1 MQCGV
6 YRERTDHTYKKKT
19 FAACCAAFAALLLLP
34 LRMAL
39 AADASVATQE
49 DLLAALEAE
58 PPMASIKLSADLVTD
73 ANIVLPEGTVVDLEG
88 FSWTVE
94 SGTVAVL
101 PTSVVGGTCT
111 AGKNGTIRVLTSV
124 ALESAMAGEQVKSV
138 TYTDGETDDSA
149 NYIAGHAVHGDFTA
163 KLYLKQG
170 KTVKRVTT
178 AQASYR
184 LGTADETRL
193 SLVYAIAYNL
203 DGGRIENGQNPTEY
217 TASDAAITLASPTK
231 EGYIFLGWT
240 GTGLTAPT
248 ESVTIPMRSTGNRSY
263 TAIWEEAEES
273 ELPAGGTGSGTSGS
287 RPSGGGSTN
296 GGSFSFSAGVSTV
309 TDTEETEAAK
319 TATESPTDAAPQ
331 SQPSTQQSSRR
342 LSVAS
347 SDVSVEFHGARPA
360 VETVTAGDVPPRIDL
375 PRLLVGAGLLLLAL
389 AGAILLHKKRD

>member
-6 YRERTDHTYKKKT
+6 YRERTDHTYKKRT
-19 FAACCAAFAALLLLP
+19 FAVCCTAFMALLLLP
-34 LRMAL
+34 LQMAL

-58 PPMASIKLSADLVTD
+58 PPMASIKLSGDLVTD
-73 ANIVLPEGTVVDLEG
+73 ANIALPEGTVVDMEG

-101 PTSVVGGTCT
+101 PTSVVGGTFT

-124 ALESAMAGEQVKSV
+124 ALESASAGEQVKSV
-138 TYTDGETDDSA
+138 TYTDGEKDDSA

-217 TASDAAITLASPTK
+217 TASDAAITLAPPTK
-231 EGYIFLGWT
+231 EGYTFLGWT

-263 TAIWEEAEES
+263 TAIWEES
-273 ELPAGGTGSGTSGS
+273 ELPAGGTGSGTGGS

-296 GGSFSFSAGVSTV
+296 GGSLSFSVGMSTV

-319 TATESPTDAAPQ
+319 TATESPIDAAPQ
-331 SQPSTQQSSRR
+331 SQPSAQQSSRR

-375 PRLLVGAGLLLLAL
+375 PRILVGAVLLLLAL